1 MATYK
6 GPDGRLYRVSE
17 APGIR
22 GTYRI
27 EYLDPAC
34 SVVYK
39 QLPGYNDNANREEVV
54 ALLDKL
60 AKDRGLVQAVVEDS
74 PMPAWAVDIAKEF
87 VASKWVRELESFS
100 AACLQA
106 SSEAESHAGGTCGP
120 GFADASPKGIRLW
133 RPGAG
138 EITYTWA
145 KFVQACKAMGIGPA
159 PNKAPAQ
166 KSKEKTMRK
175 RNDRCPLQAECGRT
189 CKVEGH
195 ERDCDY
201 YVNNRV
207 SCGGI
212 PDQDALLDAEER
224 ERERAWEAAQIAE
237 EAEPATEP
245 ADPCATCLCNTC
257 ADDNCDN
264 APGCYKDKDACVQT
278 HNTAKCDDYRP
289 KGAPEPATAEPQEIV
304 DEGSDQ
310 DTPAA
315 TLTAAPATEIAAP
328 VFDYEQ
334 LENTKAVNLR
344 RLAGAIRETVKQFHV
359 EIAGYIAEAHDELV
373 PDWDKQNNQHS
384 EKTFTA
390 WCASVGISRSAAYR
404 YLQLNEFLSSCTPD
418 EIERLKDKPVGF
430 LCEAS
435 KASTPEE
442 IKEAARNGDVATV
455 KELEELKAQL
465 KAAEAAK
472 RLAETR
478 AVVHEQKAAALEG
491 TAKKAQEA
499 VEDLIQKLYR
509 RNEELSAKD
518 QELSAALDQQ
528 GVYIAKLREL
538 EKAPKDVAV
547 EQPSEADIERWR
559 REGEERARAEMA
571 RPRQTPLS
579 ANNVR
584 PMACDL
590 ANSVTAL
597 YNTFLLAACELH
609 GDEYAQ
615 CAAPLIAVLQDALTG
630 LQGAVNEHNAT
641 TYKEDED
648 FE

>member
-1 MATYK
+1 MSTTYK

-34 SVVYK
+34 SVAYK

-54 ALLDKL
+54 ALLGKL

-74 PMPAWAVDIAKEF
+74 PMPAWAVNIAKEF
-87 VASKWVRELESFS
+87 VDRAWVQELEHFS
-100 AACLQA
+100 AACFQA
-106 SSEAESHAGGTCGP
+106 SSKAQQHAGGTCGP

-138 EITYTWA
+138 DVTYTWA
-145 KFVQACKAMGIGPA
+145 KFVQACKEMGIQPA
-159 PNKAPAQ
+159 P
-166 KSKEKTMRK
+166 
-175 RNDRCPLQAECGRT
+175 
-189 CKVEGH
+189 
-195 ERDCDY
+195 
-201 YVNNRV
+201 
-207 SCGGI
+207 
-212 PDQDALLDAEER
+212 
-224 ERERAWEAAQIAE
+224 E
-237 EAEPATEP
+237 EATADPAADP
-245 ADPCATCLCNTC
+245 AADPCATCLCNTC

-264 APGCYKDKDACVQT
+264 APGCYKDKDACAQT

-289 KGAPEPATAEPQEIV
+289 KGAPAPATDEPQEIV
-304 DEGSDQ
+304 DESSDQ
-310 DTPAA
+310 DIPAA
-315 TLTAAPATEIAAP
+315 TLTTAPATEIAAP
-328 VFDYEQ
+328 AFDYSGLDKQ
-334 LENTKAVNLR
+334 TVTTLHSAENMIRNARKDYIIKVADAV
-344 RLAGAIRETVKQFHV
+344 GM
-359 EIAGYIAEAHDELV
+359 AHDELV
-373 PDWDKQNNQHS
+373 RNSDGHNQHT
-384 EKTFTA
+384 EETFVG
-390 WCASVGISRSAAYR
+390 WCQSVGLSKSTAYQL
-404 YLQLNEFLSSCTPD
+404 LQVSNL
-418 EIERLKDKPVGF
+418 
-430 LCEAS
+430 LCS
-435 KASTPEE
+435 STPNEQKVLQQASSSLLYAAAKPSAPAE
-442 IKEAARNGDVATV
+442 LVEAVKAGDITSHKQY
-455 KELEELKAQL
+455 KELEAQL
-465 KAAEAAK
+465 KAAEAA
-472 RLAETR
+472 REAAEKKAQGLKASYNT
-478 AVVHEQKAAALEG
+478 AHANEQYNIDLR
-491 TAKKAQEA
+491 KKAQEA
-499 VEDLIQKLYR
+499 VEDLKQKLYR
-509 RNEELSAKD
+509 RNEELAAKD
-518 QELSAALDQQ
+518 QELNAALDQQ
-528 GVYIAKLREL
+528 GAYISKLREL

-615 CAAPLIAVLQDALTG
+615 CAAPLIAALQDALTG

>member
-74 PMPAWAVDIAKEF
+74 PIPAWAVDIAKEF

-304 DEGSDQ
+304 DESSDQ

-328 VFDYEQ
+328 AFDFGADEPTNAILLQ
-334 LENTKAVNLR
+334 CAQTFVAG
-344 RLAGAIRETVKQFHV
+344 RLAQVMAAKRAHDLTADHYQGSWGKWCVAIGISRDTGDNLVRVAENFGNVELNGKSLV
-359 EIAGYIAEAHDELV
+359 EIA
-373 PDWDKQNNQHS
+373 P
-384 EKTFTA
+384 
-390 WCASVGISRSAAYR
+390 IS
-404 YLQLNEFLSSCTPD
+404 LLSM
-418 EIERLKDKPVGF
+418 
-430 LCEAS
+430 AS
-435 KASTPEE
+435 KPSAHPALKQGVGDGSITSL
-442 IKEAARNGDVATV
+442 KEY
-455 KELEELKAQL
+455 KELEAKL